1 MSKEGYRTATI
12 QHSVRTLRA
21 VARKCNLLN
30 PETVKV
36 YLAKADISETRKV
49 KICEDLDRFYRHK
62 GIRFEKPRYRKIETL
77 PFIPLEVEVSQLI
90 SGVGRKT
97 ACFLQLLKETGMR
110 TGEAYDLKWT
120 DLDLE
125 KGTVIVLPEKHSH
138 ARQLKISPP
147 LIAMLNQLERKWPLV
162 FRNPSISKESSLH
175 VFRRHYVHQRKRL
188 ADKLQ
193 NPRLNSI
200 TFKTLR
206 HFYATL
212 LYSRTR
218 DLLLVKENL
227 GHRAIQNTLVYTH
240 LVKFDS
246 DEYTCKTAK
255 TIAEA
260 QSLIETG
267 FDYVTDYQ
275 DSKLFRKRK

>member
-1 MSKEGYRTATI
+1 MSKQGYRTATI

-21 VARKCNLLN
+21 VARKCNLLS
-30 PETVKV
+30 PETVKD
-36 YLAKADISETRKV
+36 YLARATVSETRKV
-49 KICEDLDRFYRHK
+49 KICADLGRFYKYK
-62 GIRFEKPRYRKIETL
+62 GIQFDKPRYRKIETL
-77 PFIPLEVEVSQLI
+77 PFIPLEVEVSQLV

-110 TGEAYDLKWT
+110 PGEAYDLKWA

-125 KGTVIVLPEKHSH
+125 RGTVTVLPEKHSH
-138 ARQLKISPP
+138 ARQLKISPH
-147 LIAMLNQLERKWPLV
+147 LIAMMKRLQRKWPLV
-162 FRNPSISKESSLH
+162 FRNPSIQKENSLH
-175 VFRRHYVHQRKRL
+175 VFRRHYVQQRKRL

-246 DEYTCKTAK
+246 DEYTCKAARTLEEAK
-255 TIAEA
+255 A
-260 QSLIETG
+260 LVETS
-267 FDYVTDYQ
+267 FDYLTTFEGYMI
-275 DSKLFRKRK
+275 FRKRK

>member
-1 MSKEGYRTATI
+1 LS
-12 QHSVRTLRA
+12 
-21 VARKCNLLN
+21 
-30 PETVKV
+30 
-36 YLAKADISETRKV
+36 
-49 KICEDLDRFYRHK
+49 
-62 GIRFEKPRYRKIETL
+62 
-77 PFIPLEVEVSQLI
+77 
-90 SGVGRKT
+90 

-125 KGTVIVLPEKHSH
+125 KGTVTVLPEKHSH
-138 ARQLKISPP
+138 ARQLKISPH
-147 LIAMLNQLERKWPLV
+147 LIAMLSRLLRKWPLV
-162 FRNPSISKESSLH
+162 FRNPSIPKDSSLH
-175 VFRRHYVHQRKRL
+175 TFRRHYVRQRKKL
-188 ADKLQ
+188 ANKLQ
-193 NPRLNSI
+193 NPRLDSI

-227 GHRAIQNTLVYTH
+227 GHRAIQNTLIYTH

-246 DEYTCKTAK
+246 DEYTCKAAK
-255 TIAEA
+255 TIEEA

-267 FDYVTDYQ
+267 FDYVATYQ
-275 DSKLFRKRK
+275 GYMIFRKRK